1 MTMFLQLMEKA
12 VFMDSR
18 DREENLQRKEIFA
31 ALKILTMETFSIPA
45 TSVCHQQD
53 FSLWCCLL
61 FGVNALQY
69 ALQQHDKWGHHLH
82 KYRMV
87 PLTSGRSWV
96 GASVNESRMLLSTSL
111 SGSSLALS
119 EEN

>member
-1 MTMFLQLMEKA
+1 
-12 VFMDSR
+12 MDSR
-18 DREENLQRKEIFA
+18 EREENLQRKEIFA

-69 ALQQHDKWGHHLH
+69 ALQQMINGGTIYTNTEWFH
-82 KYRMV
+82 
-87 PLTSGRSWV
+87 
-96 GASVNESRMLLSTSL
+96 
-111 SGSSLALS
+111 
-119 EEN
+119 